1 MNRVN
6 LDLSILTQSLSDAS
20 SAHILWLLFFA
31 LLVACVFEFV
41 NGFHDTANAVATVI
55 YTRSLRP
62 WQAVMLSGF
71 CNFVGVFLGGVGVAM
86 AIVKLLPSDLLASGQ
101 VNVSMAMVFAMLI
114 SALAWN
120 LGTWYFGIPA
130 SSSHAMLGA
139 ILGIGVGNAFMQNM
153 PLSSGVN
160 WSKAGD
166 VGLALLISPLFGFG
180 MSALGVYLLRKF
192 RPHSRL
198 QHAPSESEV
207 PPLSI
212 RAILIGTSS
221 GVSFAHGSNDGQKG
235 VGLIMLILIAVLPQ
249 HFSLNP
255 STLNSPQQITEVQE
269 ANRVIK
275 EELLSQN
282 IATRAGNLHRVGHES
297 RRFNPF
303 ESTALAQSSDMVP
316 SATLSPTLV
325 VTPEIVQTS
334 DAIHSLLEKAK
345 TTEGLSIEDRFNLRI
360 DILKLDSQIKKL
372 DDLDKDSL
380 RLIKGKEKK
389 LLAMTEYA
397 PIWVLVMV
405 AISLGV
411 GTTIGWKRIVV
422 TIGEKIGKTHLT
434 YGQGAVSELVAM
446 STIAVSAIAGVP
458 VSTTHCL
465 SSGVAGGMFASRSG
479 VQGQTVRNIL
489 MAWVL
494 TLPATVCLS
503 AGLFT
508 FFAKCF

>member
-1 MNRVN
+1 MSQMN

-20 SAHILWLLFFA
+20 SANILWLLFFA
-31 LLVACVFEFV
+31 LFVACVFEFV

-62 WQAVMLSGF
+62 WQAVMLSGL

-101 VNVSMAMVFAMLI
+101 MSVSMALIFAMLI

-139 ILGIGVGNAFMQNM
+139 IIGIGVGNAFMQNM

-180 MSALGVYLLRKF
+180 MSALGVYLLRRF

-198 QHAPSESEV
+198 QRGPSESEV

-255 STLNSPQQITEVQE
+255 STLNSPRQIFEVQE

-282 IATRAGNLHRVGHES
+282 NAYMAQDLRRSGS
-297 RRFNPF
+297 DDRRFNPF
-303 ESTALAQSSDMVP
+303 ESKALAQSPNAVA
-316 SATLSPTLV
+316 SAALSPTSV
-325 VTPEIVQTS
+325 VIPKILQTC
-334 DAIHSLLEKAK
+334 DAIHRLLEKAN
-345 TTEGLSIEDRFNLRI
+345 TTEGLSIKDRFNLRV

-380 RLIKGKEKK
+380 SRIKGKEKK

-397 PIWVLVMV
+397 PIWVLIMV

-422 TIGEKIGKTHLT
+422 TIGEKIGRTHLT
-434 YGQGAVSELVAM
+434 YGQGAISEMVAM

-465 SSGVAGGMFASRSG
+465 SSGVAGGMFANRSG
-479 VQGQTVRNIL
+479 VQGQTVRNL
-489 MAWVL
+489 LLAWVL
-494 TLPATVCLS
+494 TLPVTVLLS
-503 AGLFT
+503 AGLFIV
-508 FFAKCF
+508 FAKCF